1 MRVDKKL
8 VTNTISNGTNTDA
21 NKDISNI
28 TNSSANTDTCNS
40 TKTSTVTC
48 SYASASTCSNKRART
63 SLNTYSVMKPNNKH
77 SYGMIYLVNFY
88 LIIFN

>member
-1 MRVDKKL
+1 LTINQVFDEDILMRVDKKL

-40 TKTSTVTC
+40 TKTSTNTC
-48 SYASASTCSNKRART
+48 SYASVSTCPYKKART
-63 SLNTYSVMKPNNKH
+63 SLNTYSVMTPNNKH
-77 SYGMIYLVNFY
+77 S
-88 LIIFN
+88 